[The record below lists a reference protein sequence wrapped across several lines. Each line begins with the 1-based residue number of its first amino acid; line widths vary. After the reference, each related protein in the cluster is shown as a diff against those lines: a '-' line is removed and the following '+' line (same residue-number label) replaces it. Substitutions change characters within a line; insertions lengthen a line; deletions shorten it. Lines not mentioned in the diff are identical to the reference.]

1 MFLNTFAHKG
11 KCIIDIIKKI
21 KTIENYSRY
30 FRGDFRV
37 VKFWWDIFEGCKNL
51 DYQKIY

>member
-1 MFLNTFAHKG
+1 MFLNTFALVG
-11 KCIIDIIKKI
+11 KCIIDIIKM
-21 KTIENYSRY
+21 YFRDGY

-37 VKFWWDIFEGCKNL
+37 VKIILDIFKGYKNL